1 MNYDYAKLIKIGISA
16 KELAETFL
24 HDYFRNKEVLYP
36 INPFQMLRDLGVIY
50 VLKPFNKCEG
60 IYIPAENDDDFSLV
74 AINAKRLITEQ
85 RFTAAHEICHHLKDR
100 NRNFMCYAHSDTDIE
115 KYADA
120 FAAELLMPINELS
133 RQVHK
138 YSIDGFVSNDDVLR
152 IANYFGVSF
161 EACLFRIAYKFNAI
175 RGDTSSSKLKC
186 ITKTYQPDLKR
197 KDLDLREIVLYD
209 QLVDASVDAF
219 KFVPTEYAKL
229 KFMMEYVFH
238 DSRLEGVDIE
248 LEQVAEIVADLSYYK
263 QESAYCKEENKNI
276 IEVAGLS
283 FAYDYVFNFN
293 DDISVYEAK
302 KINELL
308 YITSPF
314 PEFGGR
320 YRESNTLVLGAKF
333 ETVDYRDIP
342 SRMYSLSSDV
352 DELLK
357 NESAYTLSEY
367 IKRAIHIHY
376 KMTVIHAFR
385 DGNGR
390 TSRAFFNLL
399 LLKKGLP
406 PVFFDNQSKDIY
418 KDALKEIDMNGDF
431 DNLYEVFYKAIFATH
446 IKLSDS
452 DLIEN

>member
-1 MNYDYAKLIKIGISA
+1 MGIPVRN
-16 KELAETFL
+16 LAEGFL
-24 HDYFRNKEVLYP
+24 HDYFGDEEITYP
-36 INPFQMLRDLGVIY
+36 INPFKMLRDLGVFYI
-50 VLKPFNKCEG
+50 LKPFNKCEG
-60 IYIPAENDDDFSLV
+60 IYIPAENNDDVSLV
-74 AINAKRLITEQ
+74 AINAKRPITRQ

-100 NRNFMCYAHSDTDIE
+100 DSHFVCYARSNTDIE

-120 FAAELLMPINELS
+120 FAAELLMPMNELAK
-133 RQVHK
+133 QIHK
-138 YSIDGFVSNDDVLR
+138 YSKDGYVSNEDILR
-152 IANYFGVSF
+152 IAHYFGVSF
-161 EACLFRIAYKFNAI
+161 ESCLFRIAYKFGAI
-175 RGDTSSSKLKC
+175 KGDTSSTKLKS
-186 ITKTYQPDLKR
+186 ISKKYQPDIKR
-197 KDLDLREIVLYD
+197 KELGLRELALYD
-209 QLVDASVDAF
+209 QLVDASIDAF
-219 KFVPTEYAKL
+219 KFVPTEYARF

-238 DSRLEGVDIE
+238 DSRLEGIDIE
-248 LEQVAEIVADLSYYK
+248 LEQVAEIVADLSLYK
-263 QESAYCKEENKNI
+263 QESCYCKEENKNI

-293 DDISVYEAK
+293 EDISVYEAK

-342 SRMYSLSSDV
+342 SRMYSLSSEV

-390 TSRAFFNLL
+390 TSRAFLNLL

-418 KDALKEIDMNGDF
+418 KDALKEVDMNGDF
-431 DNLYEVFYKAIFATH
+431 YNLYEVFYKAIFATH